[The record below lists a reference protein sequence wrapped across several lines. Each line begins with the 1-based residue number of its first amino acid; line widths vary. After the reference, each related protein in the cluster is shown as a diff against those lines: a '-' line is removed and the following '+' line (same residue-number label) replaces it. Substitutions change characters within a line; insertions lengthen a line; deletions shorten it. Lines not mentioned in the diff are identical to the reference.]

1 MGLNSKEIY
10 MNTKNRRVKKQENK
24 NDKKKIKISIIIPCY
39 NQEKYIEECL
49 NSILVQKLNEFE
61 IICVNDGSTD
71 NTLMILNQY
80 AKKDKRIKI
89 INFKENKGTSQ
100 ARKDGVLNSCGEYVM
115 FIDPDDTF
123 EKTALETAYTNI
135 KKFKVDILQFGINV
149 INCGVN
155 SSACDDFLKKAEPF
169 EGSLNGKE
177 VFFSCFKLG
186 LFNFNLWNKIYNGEL
201 VRKAFKNVNDGY
213 YPKAQDMYAFFIIA
227 YFANSYSSIKTK
239 LYNYYF
245 GRGITGKRL
254 ITLERF
260 SKISTQMQIIEQLF
274 KFIDNNVKENYNEYL
289 EVLRYRGKIFY
300 REVVA
305 NFNYIENVN
314 ENYLQSLSMFLTN
327 LTPCLLPESY
337 KNIQIY
343 NYYITF
349 LFEIFYDL
357 IFIKNFKYELIIYDK
372 LIEIF
377 NNNNLSKLNINHTL
391 FYEIKLLS
399 KFSIKDKIIP
409 IVFATNDNYAPY
421 LSVAIQSI
429 IENANLNYMYDIYV
443 FHTSLSI
450 QNQLVLKSIRNSNL
464 SIRFVNVLPY
474 IENLRNYSHSH
485 YSIEMYYRLLIP
497 EILFKYHKVIY
508 LDCDLIVNKDVA
520 ELFKID
526 ILDNI
531 IAAVTNKIYSDYM
544 KKYVEN
550 TLNLA
555 LDKYFNSG
563 VLIINTKKFNE
574 EHIKEKCFTVLN
586 ETKKLMCPDQDI
598 LNIVC
603 KDRCYYLPIK
613 WNFQNSPNNFSLQ
626 ETYEIEKNIIH
637 FTSGFKPWNSSN
649 ILLAEVFWR
658 VARMTPYYESILTT
672 YLNSVGCF
680 DTTKNLNPEVSEK
693 VRNIIN
699 SNYTKKS
706 IISWPFRMTK
716 KFFRSVE
723 NIGLRRTMPKIK
735 TKLAYVINRLVG
747 KVDKYN
753 NRIEKNN
760 NSIILQKDIS
770 VNEYPKYLQ
779 KWYYEK
785 TGLKFDI
792 EMPKSLSEK
801 IQWLK
806 IYDASIKKSH
816 LSDKWLAKEYVKSV
830 IGEKYI
836 IKTYG
841 VYDKFEDIDF
851 SVLPNKFVIKST
863 HGSGQIIIVNDK
875 LNINVSEIKQK
886 ITKWLSSSYAFHS
899 GFEMHY
905 LNIIPRIII
914 EEYVEGINNDLYD
927 YKIMCFNGIPQFIW
941 ADTDRFTKHKRTLF
955 DLNWKLLPIRY
966 NYEIS
971 NNVIP
976 KPLQLKELL
985 SLSKT
990 LSKGFSLCRCDFYV
1004 LKDGSIKFGELT
1016 FTSGSGI
1023 DKFDPISFDFEIGK
1037 KLKLPE
1043 KKLQFKK
1050 YSKKK
1055 LLAFERKFLRNL
1067 QKQQDGV
1074 N

>member
-1 MGLNSKEIY
+1 MGLNSKGIY

-24 NDKKKIKISIIIPCY
+24 IDKKKIKISIIIPCY

-123 EKTALETAYTNI
+123 EKTALETAYINI

-155 SSACDDFLKKAEPF
+155 SSACDQFIKKAEPF
-169 EGSLNGKE
+169 LEKLNGAE

-201 VRKAFKNVNDGY
+201 VRKAFKNINDGY

-227 YFANSYSSIKTK
+227 YFAKSYNSIKSK

-245 GRGITGKRL
+245 GRGITGKRS
-254 ITLERF
+254 ISLERF
-260 SKISTQMQIIEQLF
+260 SKIGTQMQIIEQLF
-274 KFIDNNVKENYNEYL
+274 KFIDNNAKENHSDYL
-289 EVLRYRGKIFY
+289 EVLKFRGEIFY
-300 REVVA
+300 REVIA
-305 NFNYIENVN
+305 NFNYIQDIN
-314 ENYLQSLSMFLTN
+314 ENYLQALNILLDN
-327 LTPCLLPESY
+327 LTPCISQAEY
-337 KNIQIY
+337 NNTYIY
-343 NYYITF
+343 NSYISF

-357 IFIKNFKYELIIYDK
+357 LFKKNFKYELRIYDK

-377 NNNNLSKLNINHTL
+377 YDNNLSGLNINHNL
-391 FYEIKLLS
+391 YYEIKLLAEHN
-399 KFSIKDKIIP
+399 IGDKIIP

-429 IENANLNYMYDIYV
+429 NENTNKDCFYDIYV

-450 QNQLVLKSIRNSNL
+450 QNQLVLKSMRNSNL

-550 TLNLA
+550 TLNLV

-680 DTTKNLNPEVSEK
+680 DTTKNLNTEVSEK

-706 IISWPFRMTK
+706 IISWPFRMAK

-723 NIGLRRTMPKIK
+723 NVGLKKTMPKIK
-735 TKLAYVINRLVG
+735 TKLSYVINRLVG

-753 NRIEKNN
+753 NIIQKN
-760 NSIILQKDIS
+760 SEHIFRLQNDIS
-770 VNEYPKYLQ
+770 VSEYPKYLQ
-779 KWYYEK
+779 EWYYEK
-785 TGLKFDI
+785 TGVKFDI
-792 EMPKSLSEK
+792 ENPKSLSEK

-851 SVLPNKFVIKST
+851 SVLPSKFVIKST

-927 YKIMCFNGIPQFIW
+927 YKVMCFNGTPQFIW
-941 ADTDRFTKHKRTLF
+941 VDTDRFTKHKRTLF
-955 DLNWKLLPIRY
+955 DLNWNKLPIKY
-966 NYEIS
+966 NYETS
-971 NNVIP
+971 EKTIP
-976 KPLQLKELL
+976 KPTQLKELL
-985 SLSKT
+985 KLSKI
-990 LSKGFSLCRCDFYV
+990 LAKDFSLCRCDFYV
-1004 LKDGSIKFGELT
+1004 LRDGNIKFGELT
-1016 FTSGSGI
+1016 FTSCSGI
-1023 DKFDPISFDFEIGK
+1023 DRFEPCSFDFEIGK
-1037 KLKLPE
+1037 KLKLPST
-1043 KKLQFKK
+1043 KTQFKK
-1050 YSKKK
+1050 YSKNK
-1055 LLAFERKFLRNL
+1055 LLAFEKKFLRNL
-1067 QKQQDGV
+1067 LKK
-1074 N
+1074 